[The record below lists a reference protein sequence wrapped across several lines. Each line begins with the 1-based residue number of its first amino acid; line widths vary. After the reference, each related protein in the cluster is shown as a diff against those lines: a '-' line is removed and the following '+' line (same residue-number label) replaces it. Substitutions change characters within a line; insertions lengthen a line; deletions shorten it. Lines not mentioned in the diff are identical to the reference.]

1 MKKQALSLAV
11 LVAGSFPVASNALS
25 LGDIRS
31 NSSLNQP
38 LRAKIEL
45 LSTSAQEAQ
54 QLQVRL
60 APNNVFSRVGVDRP
74 AFLDSLRFRS
84 ATENGKPV
92 ILITSDAPIAEPFVN
107 FLLEVSWPQGQLL
120 KEYTVMLDP
129 PVLMQP
135 GTALAGKEAAVR
147 AEPRSTGVVSRPPAP
162 SASPTQIAA
171 AQQQQQQAQ
180 RQRAAQQAQQQRTAQ
195 QAQQQAQ
202 QRQRAQQQQQ
212 AAQQRQAQQRQNTQ
226 QQRAQP
232 ARNTSRTY
240 RVRRGDTLFKV
251 ASRLRQPG
259 INVDQM
265 MMALYRAN
273 PGAFISGNINGLK
286 AGAVLRAPSAQAA
299 KSSSRAQ
306 ARRQVRQ
313 QYAQWTKFRSSLAKN
328 TVPQQAVSKQPT
340 NTASTQK
347 RPTTP
352 AKQPD
357 KARLEVLGKADKA
370 STAKGASAGSP
381 NLAKIEKELA
391 LANESVV
398 ARQRENK
405 ELKSRITDLESMLR
419 KKNRLIALRDD
430 QLAQLQKK
438 LAEGATG
445 TPVTNAQTA
454 QQNGTT
460 TQPRQGVVPRTT
472 GDTNQATT
480 GRDIQNQ
487 AANAAEAEKNKIVRA
502 QPPANDQLSAA
513 EQRTKKLADDARKMA
528 QDKMANKQPATDPA
542 TDNTANNSP
551 FADEQAG
558 GPDLMSMLSSPM
570 AWKIGAGALTS
581 LLLLWLLSRLFGRR
595 KAKGDRIP
603 PVANEQMPFDDDDMD
618 LDKADANAD
627 RQYAGLEAELD
638 KAEQYNELDDDP
650 FGTQLT
656 NEETASHVNDI
667 VEAESTSDEDEVLME
682 ANVYIAYGLHQQAES
697 ELKKALEKHPDR
709 LEYRHKLLENY
720 FASNNRDEFDAQAA
734 AFMDTAGA
742 DKDSKMWREIA
753 EWGGKI
759 SPDNK
764 LYQQS
769 DDGIGLGALA
779 TGAAAA
785 TAAVGA
791 GAAALMGSADE
802 SDAPTQLSPASEA
815 DAITGLDDD
824 LGLDD
829 FDFDLDELEN
839 ELGNLES
846 LDDDA
851 VHLNDAVADLGSQSA
866 LNDSPALDN
875 SELASTVDD
884 SLDFS
889 LDDLANELE
898 KDQGLGTDSG
908 LDMPD
913 AVSAEIDNLAE
924 TVDEPLDF
932 DVLLNGSGADDD
944 SDSALPDIALAD
956 SSDDDGIGM
965 LGGLAAGAVAA
976 AGAATAAVMT
986 GKDKVTDAL
995 GDAGQV
1001 GSDALDGV
1009 SDKVEDSLDF
1019 TSDKLSDASDA
1030 VDTEFDSLDDLDF
1043 DFDPIATEE
1052 ESGDLMDDLD
1062 FNLDQME
1069 PEPEV
1074 PTIDDVVEA
1083 EAGTDNVTN
1092 LNLHL
1097 DQDSGLRKILP
1108 QDTFYAQDKA
1118 KPADSEEDDE
1128 DSWLGDIDDALSF
1141 LDMPDEEIDLH
1152 EAHISTKLDLARAYL
1167 DMGDIEGARST
1178 LEEVMV
1184 EGNDNQ
1190 RREAEDL
1197 LHETG

>member
-1 MKKQALSLAV
+1 MDRDAKDCTSKRGIAVKKQALSLAV

-135 GTALAGKEAAVR
+135 GTALAGQEAAVR

-162 SASPTQIAA
+162 SASPTQIAS
-171 AQQQQQQAQ
+171 AQAQQQQAQ
-180 RQRAAQQAQQQRTAQ
+180 RQREQQQRQRAAQ
-195 QAQQQAQ
+195 EQAAQQQQAQ
-202 QRQRAQQQQQ
+202 QRQRAQQQNAQQQNAQQQ
-212 AAQQRQAQQRQNTQ
+212 ARPAPA
-226 QQRAQP
+226 AP
-232 ARNTSRTY
+232 ARNSSRTY
-240 RVRRGDTLFKV
+240 RVLRGDTLFKV
-251 ASRLRQPG
+251 ASRLQQPG
-259 INVDQM
+259 TNVDQM

-273 PGAFISGNINGLK
+273 PGAFIGGNINGLK
-286 AGAVLRAPSAQAA
+286 AGAVLQAPSAQAA
-299 KSSSRAQ
+299 ASSSRAQ

-313 QYAQWTKFRSSLAKN
+313 QYAEWKKFRSSLAKN
-328 TVPQQAVSKQPT
+328 TVPQKAAPKQATKQAT
-340 NTASTQK
+340 KTASTQ
-347 RPTTP
+347 PAAP

-357 KARLEVLGKADKA
+357 KARLEVLGKTDKA
-370 STAKGASAGSP
+370 STASGASAGSRD
-381 NLAKIEKELA
+381 LAKIEKELA
-391 LANESVV
+391 LANEAMV

-438 LAEGATG
+438 LADATG
-445 TPVTNAQTA
+445 QPATAQTPE
-454 QQNGTT
+454 QNAAANSTNGAG
-460 TQPRQGVVPRTT
+460 TQPRQNVVPRTT
-472 GDTNQATT
+472 GDASQVTATT

-487 AANAAEAEKNKIVRA
+487 AANAAQAEKNQIVRTP
-502 QPPANDQLSAA
+502 QPATDQLSAA
-513 EQRTKKLADDARKMA
+513 EQRAKQLAEEARKAA
-528 QDKMANKQPATDPA
+528 QDKLANKQPATDPA
-542 TDNTANNSP
+542 TDKTAGNSP
-551 FADEQAG
+551 FADEQESG
-558 GPDLMSMLSSPM
+558 TDLLSLLTSPM
-570 AWKIGAGALTS
+570 ALKIGAGALAS

-595 KAKGDRIP
+595 KAKGDRIS
-603 PVANEQMPFDDDDMD
+603 PVANDMPFDDDADQVQT
-618 LDKADANAD
+618 DANAD

-638 KAEQYNELDDDP
+638 KAEQHIELDDDP

-656 NEETASHVNDI
+656 NEETASHVSDI
-667 VEAESTSDEDEVLME
+667 VEAENTADEDEVLME

-734 AFMDTAGA
+734 AFMETAGA
-742 DKDSKMWREIA
+742 DRNSKMWREIA

-769 DDGIGLGALA
+769 GDGIRPGALA
-779 TGAAAA
+779 AGAAA

-791 GAAALMGSADE
+791 GAAALMDDDDSDE
-802 SDAPTQLSPASEA
+802 LARVAQSSEA
-815 DAITGLDDD
+815 DNITNSDDD

-846 LDDDA
+846 LDADA
-851 VHLNDAVADLGSQSA
+851 DALHLNEAVADIDRQSGA
-866 LNDSPALDN
+866 GDTPDFDN
-875 SELASTVDD
+875 TELANTVDD
-884 SLDFS
+884 GLDFS
-889 LDDLANELE
+889 LDDLADELE
-898 KDQGLGTDSG
+898 KSQGLDMDSG
-908 LDMPD
+908 MPD
-913 AVSAEIDNLAE
+913 AVSAEIDELSD
-924 TVDEPLDF
+924 TVDDPLDF
-932 DVLLNGSGADDD
+932 DALLNGSDADDSID
-944 SDSALPDIALAD
+944 TDLPGVSDE
-956 SSDDDGIGM
+956 DDGIGIP
-965 LGGLAAGAVAA
+965 GGLAAGAVAA
-976 AGAATAAVMT
+976 AGAAVM
-986 GKDKVTDAL
+986 GAKDKLVDTSD
-995 GDAGQV
+995 DAG
-1001 GSDALDGV
+1001 DDNN
-1009 SDKVEDSLDF
+1009 
-1019 TSDKLSDASDA
+1019 
-1030 VDTEFDSLDDLDF
+1030 TEFDSLDDLDL
-1043 DFDPIATEE
+1043 DFDLDSMGSQTE
-1052 ESGDLMDDLD
+1052 SDDLTDDLD
-1062 FNLDQME
+1062 FNLDQIE

-1074 PTIDDVVEA
+1074 PTIEDVVEA
-1083 EAGTDNVTN
+1083 DADNDNVTN

-1118 KPADSEEDDE
+1118 KPAADSEDDE

>member
-1 MKKQALSLAV
+1 MDRDAKDCTSKRGIAVKKQALSLAV

-135 GTALAGKEAAVR
+135 GTALAGQEAAVR
-147 AEPRSTGVVSRPPAP
+147 AEPRSTGVVNRPPAP
-162 SASPTQIAA
+162 SASPTQIAS
-171 AQQQQQQAQ
+171 AQAQQQQAQ
-180 RQRAAQQAQQQRTAQ
+180 RQREQQQQRQRAAQQSQAQQAQE
-195 QAQQQAQ
+195 
-202 QRQRAQQQQQ
+202 RQRAQQQRQQ
-212 AAQQRQAQQRQNTQ
+212 NAQQQ
-226 QQRAQP
+226 AQP
-232 ARNTSRTY
+232 APAPTPARNSSRTY
-240 RVRRGDTLFKV
+240 RVLRGDTLFKV
-251 ASRLRQPG
+251 ASRLQQPG
-259 INVDQM
+259 TNVDQM

-273 PGAFISGNINGLK
+273 PGAFIGGNINGLK
-286 AGAVLRAPSAQAA
+286 AGAVLQAPSAQAA
-299 KSSSRAQ
+299 SSSSRAQ

-313 QYAQWTKFRSSLAKN
+313 QYSEWKKFRSSLARN
-328 TVPQQAVSKQPT
+328 TVPQKAVSEQAT
-340 NTASTQK
+340 NTARAK
-347 RPTTP
+347 PATP
-352 AKQPD
+352 DKQPD
-357 KARLEVLGKADKA
+357 KARLEVLGKTDKA
-370 STAKGASAGSP
+370 STASGASAGSP
-381 NLAKIEKELA
+381 DLAKIEKELA
-391 LANESVV
+391 LANETMV
-398 ARQRENK
+398 ARERENK

-438 LAEGATG
+438 LGDNTTG
-445 TPVTNAQTA
+445 QPANAQTSGQNAMVPNAASGADA
-454 QQNGTT
+454 QSRQNVA
-460 TQPRQGVVPRTT
+460 PRPT
-472 GDTNQATT
+472 GDANQAAATT

-487 AANAAEAEKNKIVRA
+487 AANAAQTEKNQIVRA
-502 QPPANDQLSAA
+502 QQPATDQLSAA
-513 EQRTKKLADDARKMA
+513 EQRAKQLAEDARKVA
-528 QDKMANKQPATDPA
+528 QDKLANKQSATDPA
-542 TDNTANNSP
+542 TNEPANNSP
-551 FADEQAG
+551 FADEQG
-558 GPDLMSMLSSPM
+558 GDTDLLSLLTSPM
-570 AWKIGAGALTS
+570 ALKIGAGAMAS

-595 KAKGDRIP
+595 KTKGDRIS
-603 PVANEQMPFDDDDMD
+603 PVANDVPFDDEMD
-618 LDKADANAD
+618 LAQTDINAD

-638 KAEQYNELDDDP
+638 KAEQHEHAGLDDDP

-656 NEETASHVNDI
+656 DEETASHVNDI

-697 ELKKALEKHPDR
+697 ELKKALEKHPER

-720 FASNNRDEFDAQAA
+720 FASNNRDEFDGQAA
-734 AFMDTAGA
+734 AFMETAGA
-742 DKDSKMWREIA
+742 DRNSKMWREIA

-764 LYQQS
+764 LYRQS
-769 DDGIGLGALA
+769 DDGIGSVGSGALA
-779 TGAAAA
+779 AGAAAA

-791 GAAALMGSADE
+791 GAAALTGDDDSDE
-802 SDAPTQLSPASEA
+802 FTRIAQSSEA
-815 DAITGLDDD
+815 DDMANPDDD

-846 LDDDA
+846 LDADA
-851 VHLNDAVADLGSQSA
+851 DALHLNEAIADIDSQSGV
-866 LNDSPALDN
+866 NDDPVFDN
-875 SELASTVDD
+875 TELANTVDD
-884 SLDFS
+884 GLDFS
-889 LDDLANELE
+889 LDDLADELE
-898 KDQGLGTDSG
+898 KGQGSDIDSG
-908 LDMPD
+908 MPD
-913 AVSAEIDNLAE
+913 AVSAEIDDLSG
-924 TVDEPLDF
+924 TVDDPLDF
-932 DVLLNGSGADDD
+932 DVLLNGSDADDSID
-944 SDSALPDIALAD
+944 TDLPDVSD
-956 SSDDDGIGM
+956 EDDDIGM

-976 AGAATAAVMT
+976 AGAAVMS
-986 GKDKVTDAL
+986 GKDKLVDTSD
-995 GDAGQV
+995 DAG
-1001 GSDALDGV
+1001 D
-1009 SDKVEDSLDF
+1009 DF
-1019 TSDKLSDASDA
+1019 NK
-1030 VDTEFDSLDDLDF
+1030 EFDSLDDLDL
-1043 DFDPIATEE
+1043 DFDLESMGSQTE
-1052 ESGDLMDDLD
+1052 SDDLTDDLD
-1062 FNLDQME
+1062 FNLDQIE

-1074 PTIDDVVEA
+1074 PTIEDVVEA
-1083 EAGTDNVTN
+1083 DTDNDNVTN

-1118 KPADSEEDDE
+1118 KSAADSEDDE